1 MVLLQLAVPK
11 LRQMQSL
18 RDFTK
23 ILKRED
29 CDIYAA
35 LKAARF
41 PAKHTA
47 LLDADKGAGWDLLAG
62 LLRPRS
68 VQVDLSPPPSVY
80 MSCLFDAYQAND
92 PLVCFIAISF
102 MLSWPELEQCI
113 VHLSVLAS
121 QL

>member
-1 MVLLQLAVPK
+1 MHAGMVLLQLAVPK

-23 ILKRED
+23 LLKRED

-35 LKAARF
+35 LKAARL

-68 VQVDLSPPPSVY
+68 VQVDNITIVIVIVITSV
-80 MSCLFDAYQAND
+80 CLILTKAHH
-92 PLVCFIAISF
+92 P
-102 MLSWPELEQCI
+102 
-113 VHLSVLAS
+113 
-121 QL
+121 

>member
-23 ILKRED
+23 LLKRED

-35 LKAARF
+35 LKAARL

-68 VQVDLSPPPSVY
+68 VQVDNITNTTIVVVIIIIV
-80 MSCLFDAYQAND
+80 MSCA
-92 PLVCFIAISF
+92 
-102 MLSWPELEQCI
+102 
-113 VHLSVLAS
+113 
-121 QL
+121 